1 MDSFYHKKDKYLTM
15 DSKKIRALLTIAES
29 KSITSAAEKL
39 GYTQPGLT
47 NMMNSLEAELGLELL
62 VRGKTGAKLSRYALE
77 LLPFFNSFLEADR
90 ELMSSAERIV
100 EKYRYSLR
108 LGAYSSVARCWLPS
122 ILSNYRGTNV
132 KTETELNVSGIR
144 SLYGSVKDGQ
154 LDCAIVSLREDLLGD
169 LCWIPLHSDEL
180 LAVVPQDLSWSGDD
194 FPVEKF
200 DGEDF
205 LMPSGGFDMDIL
217 PALNGGG
224 HESGAILRYTNLDDA
239 AILSM
244 VSHNLGYS
252 ILSELVVQDAAE
264 NVRILRLSPPTFRE
278 LGIIISPDWETDANL
293 KTFVTCA
300 RETVEKMYA

>member
-1 MDSFYHKKDKYLTM
+1 MDVFYHKEDKYLTM

-62 VRGKTGAKLSRYALE
+62 VRGKTGARLSRYALE

-180 LAVVPQDLSWSGDD
+180 LAVVPQDLVWNGDD

-200 DGEDF
+200 DGEEF

-244 VSHNLGYS
+244 VSHDLGYS
-252 ILSELVVQDAAE
+252 ILSELVVQGAAE

>member
-1 MDSFYHKKDKYLTM
+1 MDTIYHKKDKYLTM

-62 VRGKTGAKLSRYALE
+62 VRGKNGARLSRYALE
-77 LLPFFNSFLEADR
+77 LLPFFNGFLEADR

-154 LDCAIVSLREDLLGD
+154 LDCAIVSLREELLGD

-180 LAVVPQDLSWSGDD
+180 LAVVPQDLAWNGDD

-200 DGEDF
+200 DGEEF

-224 HESGAILRYTNLDDA
+224 HQSGAILRYTNLDDA

-244 VSHNLGYS
+244 VSHDLGYS
-252 ILSELVVQDAAE
+252 ILSELVVQGAAE

-293 KTFVTCA
+293 KTFVSCA
-300 RETVEKMYA
+300 METVEKMYA

>member
-1 MDSFYHKKDKYLTM
+1 M

-62 VRGKTGAKLSRYALE
+62 VRGKTGARLSRYALE

-180 LAVVPQDLSWSGDD
+180 LAVVPQDLVWNGDD

-200 DGEDF
+200 DGEEF

-244 VSHNLGYS
+244 VSHDLGYS
-252 ILSELVVQDAAE
+252 ILSELVVQGAAE

-278 LGIIISPDWETDANL
+278 LGIIISPNWETDANL

>member
-1 MDSFYHKKDKYLTM
+1 M

-62 VRGKTGAKLSRYALE
+62 VRGKTGARLSRYALE

-90 ELMSSAERIV
+90 ELMSSAERII

-108 LGAYSSVARCWLPS
+108 LGAYSSVARCWLPA
-122 ILSNYRGTNV
+122 ILSNYRGSNV
-132 KTETELNVSGIR
+132 KTETELTVTGIR

-180 LAVVPQDLSWSGDD
+180 LAVVPQDLVWNGDD

-200 DGEDF
+200 DGEEF

-244 VSHNLGYS
+244 VSHDLGYS
-252 ILSELVVQDAAE
+252 ILSELVVQGAAE